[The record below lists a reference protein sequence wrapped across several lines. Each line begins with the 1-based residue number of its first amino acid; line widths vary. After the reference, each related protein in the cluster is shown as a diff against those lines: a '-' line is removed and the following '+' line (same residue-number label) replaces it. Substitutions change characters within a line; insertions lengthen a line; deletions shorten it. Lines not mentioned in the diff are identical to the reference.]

1 VKEELEG
8 LIARAL
14 WEGYEYTLPVS
25 PATMAKAVVA
35 YLDEKEFF
43 KGAIND

>member
-1 VKEELEG
+1 MKAELEG

-43 KGAIND
+43 KGERDD

>member
-1 VKEELEG
+1 MKAELEG

-43 KGAIND
+43 KGERNE

>member
-1 VKEELEG
+1 MKAELEG

-25 PATMAKAVVA
+25 PATMAKAVIA

-43 KGAIND
+43 KGAGNE

>member
-1 VKEELEG
+1 MKEELEG

-14 WEGYEYTLPVS
+14 WECYEYTLPVS
-25 PATMAKAVVA
+25 PATMAKAVIA

-43 KGAIND
+43 KGAGTE